1 MNGYSTNLY
10 VLLKYMVPY
19 CMKVMWIFLD
29 MDVICTLF
37 SFAGGSNRLSVTETP
52 RGLATLPSFF
62 CDVIYNHVVL

>member
-1 MNGYSTNLY
+1 
-10 VLLKYMVPY
+10 MVPY

-52 RGLATLPSFF
+52 KRFSYPTFLFL
-62 CDVIYNHVVL
+62 